1 MTAEVSKK
9 VFLDADSHL
18 VDKVNNENMKKL
30 SLEERNKL
38 QMLAKM
44 PMKQLKLELGRSA
57 EPESDCEI
65 QVIKSSKAILENVVQ
80 SKLFE
85 VPPPKMDQK
94 ATIIEKIRDE
104 PAKQRKGNN
113 LPPELS
119 SALEA
124 GLISPTQ
131 LARLM
136 AGELIDNRTNK
147 QMAGE
152 LIDNP
157 GGGDKEV
164 QLSEGKQTNEQTVP
178 TESVETD
185 SSAMEDPEEISTIIE
200 PTISDEELEVSTI
213 TDEEL
218 ATGWLDNHLLPSGW
232 KLKIACDGKPSD
244 EQVG

>member
-1 MTAEVSKK
+1 M
-9 VFLDADSHL
+9 FLDADSHL

-85 VPPPKMDQK
+85 VPPTKMDQK

-104 PAKQRKGNN
+104 PDKQRKGNN

-136 AGELIDNRTNK
+136 AGELIDNPV
-147 QMAGE
+147 
-152 LIDNP
+152 L
-157 GGGDKEV
+157 GGGAKEV
-164 QLSEGKQTNEQTVP
+164 MLSEGKQTNEQTVP
-178 TESVETD
+178 TDSVETD
-185 SSAMEDPEEISTIIE
+185 SSAMEDPEGISTIIE
-200 PTISDEELEVSTI
+200 PTISDEELEASTI